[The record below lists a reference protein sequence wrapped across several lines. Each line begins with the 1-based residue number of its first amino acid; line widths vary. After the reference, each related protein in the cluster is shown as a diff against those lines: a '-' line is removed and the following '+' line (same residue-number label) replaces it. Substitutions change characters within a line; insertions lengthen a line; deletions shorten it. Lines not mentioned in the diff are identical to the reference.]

1 MVPGRHFLM
10 DRAIESR
17 GRAADG
23 EGAILRTGPVGARE
37 PICLLA
43 CQTQAR
49 IVVASASTL
58 SPRRGRFRRTGH
70 VVEVCWMHTDTS
82 GGARDTEV
90 NELAAIPTGVPSTS
104 AQTVIPDGK
113 HPNARRN

>member
-1 MVPGRHFLM
+1 
-10 DRAIESR
+10 
-17 GRAADG
+17 
-23 EGAILRTGPVGARE
+23 
-37 PICLLA
+37 
-43 CQTQAR
+43 
-49 IVVASASTL
+49 
-58 SPRRGRFRRTGH
+58 
-70 VVEVCWMHTDTS
+70 MHTDTS